1 MEDQANT
8 SNMKNTP
15 LCAEMTFHS
24 WMRTKPTVVPY
35 AWRSMRTALCVT
47 VFVIASQTGC
57 DSKPAGDPGP
67 TAGASTTTSS
77 MTAKAEAGDSS
88 SMVALGRA
96 YALGTDGFAKDELL
110 AFKWYLRAA
119 EAGLPK
125 AMAEVARRYRDGIG
139 VREDF
144 AASLRWA
151 DKGAEMGDADAIYL
165 SAIRNP
171 FDLYFGWQ
179 VILDVD
185 SQEKKLIAD
194 SVAELGLLTRAAE
207 GGNVEAKLRLGR
219 LLRMGVWYTIKGK
232 LKSATAP
239 NSDKALE
246 WLNGAADAGSSLALL
261 ELAQWYQKGGDGL
274 KANTSLADKYWD
286 RIDAVTSADG
296 QYAIGREVQPADRK
310 YYKERA
316 WRDQILTYEQA
327 SWKAREWLE
336 RASGQGHV
344 RAALDLGN
352 MLSSTQYG
360 YNDEPKAF
368 ALLMR
373 AAEAGL
379 IDGQTAVAWAYYKG
393 SGVAKNYE
401 RAYAWSLRAATH
413 PTATHDSM
421 RGSQRFVAQMLAQ
434 GLGVEKDVVL
444 AYAWANVSAASGD
457 KEAKELLTRL
467 DLFLDA
473 GQVREAQQVSSAWKL
488 GDDLK
493 RLGTGGAHSPGAS
506 ASAAASGLALKLA
519 GSGTGFFISGN
530 GTLVT
535 NYHVAGKCAEV
546 RLPALAKKAAVL
558 ASDAANDL
566 TALRVDGV
574 SGDSARLADPSQ
586 VKQGQEIVAFGFPLE
601 GYLPSAGNITTG
613 LISALSGP
621 ANNSSLIQISSPV
634 QQGNSGGPVM
644 DLRGEVV
651 GVVVGKADVIRI
663 AKATGDIL
671 QNVNFAVSAA
681 SLQAFLDANRL
692 EYKKSSYFSMTKK
705 PDALVDS
712 ARAFTAKVE
721 CWR

>member
-1 MEDQANT
+1 
-8 SNMKNTP
+8 
-15 LCAEMTFHS
+15 
-24 WMRTKPTVVPY
+24 
-35 AWRSMRTALCVT
+35 
-47 VFVIASQTGC
+47 
-57 DSKPAGDPGP
+57 
-67 TAGASTTTSS
+67 
-77 MTAKAEAGDSS
+77 
-88 SMVALGRA
+88 MVALGRA
-96 YALGTDGFAKDELL
+96 YALGTDGFARDELL
-110 AFKWYLRAA
+110 AFKWQLRAA

-125 AMAEVARRYRDGIG
+125 AMAEVARRYRDGTG
-139 VREDF
+139 VRMDF
-144 AASLRWA
+144 DASLRWA
-151 DKGAEMGDADAIYL
+151 DKGAELGDADAIYL

-171 FDLYFGWQ
+171 FDLDIGWQ
-179 VILDVD
+179 VNLDVD

-194 SVAELGLLTRAAE
+194 SVAELGRLTRAAE
-207 GGNVEAKLRLGR
+207 AGSVEAKLRLGR
-219 LLRMGVWYTIKGK
+219 LLRTGVWYTIKGK

-246 WLNGAADAGSSLALL
+246 WLNGAADAGSALALL
-261 ELAQWYQKGGDGL
+261 ELAQWHQKGGDGL

-286 RIDAVTSADG
+286 RIDAVMSTDG

-310 YYKERA
+310 YYKARA
-316 WRDQILTYEQA
+316 WRDQMLTYEQA

-360 YNDEPKAF
+360 YSDEPKAF
-368 ALLMR
+368 ELLMR

-413 PTATHDSM
+413 PTATLYSM

-467 DLFLDA
+467 DQILDA
-473 GQVREAQQVSSAWKL
+473 SQVREAQQVSSAWKL

-493 RLGTGGAHSPGAS
+493 RLGASGTNSAS
-506 ASAAASGLALKLA
+506 ASAASSGTELKLA

-546 RLPALAKKAAVL
+546 RLPALAKKATVL
-558 ASDAANDL
+558 AADAANDL

-574 SGDSARLADPSQ
+574 SGDSARLADPSK

-621 ANNSSLIQISSPV
+621 ANNTSLIQISTPV

-644 DLRGEVV
+644 DFKGEVV

-681 SLQAFLDANRL
+681 TLQAFLDANRL
-692 EYKKSSYFSMTKK
+692 DYRRSSYFSMTKK
-705 PDALVDS
+705 PDALVDD
-712 ARAFTAKVE
+712 ARTFTAKVE